1 MKHPTL
7 KHPTLKLHRYTIP
20 LRKPFHV
27 AKGEISERE
36 GFILGDS
43 LGIWS
48 EIAPLPGFSSETI
61 VDAGTF
67 LTENAKRIHSAFR
80 DRSLDRLLL
89 DDTMQPELSRLP
101 SVRFG
106 LSMLSEQQKARAAE
120 QPLYVYW
127 RNLFYSPRSRRNR
140 IVPVEGYVRCNALAG
155 IMDIKSLHQL
165 IRYRKECGFRT
176 VKVKIPADPDEAFEI
191 IREICPAFPEMVFR
205 FDANRSFSLSEAEH
219 LFQQLQNAQ
228 TQGGMP
234 GNIAYIEEPLADPD
248 TGSLSRLKA
257 HGIPVAADESIRSPA
272 DIQQLESGNSV
283 KQLIIKPMLLG
294 SFPELETA
302 FRSKLAVTISSSIE
316 TAIGRR
322 LLAHI
327 AAFFNTKGMIDHGL
341 DTGSLLK
348 VDFTS
353 PESGP
358 HIQLGSKTGL
368 GIDPDTSH
376 DWLVH
381 VKEF

>member
-1 MKHPTL
+1 MKYPTMKHPTL
-7 KHPTLKLHRYTIP
+7 KLYRYTIP

-36 GFILGDS
+36 GFVLGD
-43 LGIWS
+43 GHDIWS
-48 EIAPLPGFSSETI
+48 EIAPLPGFSSESTE
-61 VDAGTF
+61 DAGTF
-67 LTENAKRIHSAFR
+67 LTENAKRIHSAYR
-80 DRSLDRLLL
+80 DRSLDQLLL
-89 DDTMQPELSRLP
+89 DDAMQPELSRLP

-106 LSMLSEQQKARAAE
+106 LSMLSEQQKARTAE

-127 RNLFYSPRSRRNR
+127 KNLYYSPRSRRNR

-176 VKVKIPADPDEAFEI
+176 VKVKIPADPDDAFEI
-191 IREICPAFPEMVFR
+191 IQEICPAFPEMVFR
-205 FDANRSFSLSEAEH
+205 FDANRAFSLSEAEH
-219 LFQQLQNAQ
+219 LFQQMQNAQ
-228 TQGGMP
+228 TRGDLP

-248 TGSLSRLKA
+248 PGSLSQLQA
-257 HGIPVAADESIRSPA
+257 CGIPVAADESVRSPA

-283 KQLIIKPMLLG
+283 KQLIIKPMLFG

-327 AAFFNTKGMIDHGL
+327 AVLYNMKGMIDHGL
-341 DTGSLLK
+341 DTGSLLQM
-348 VDFTS
+348 DFTS

-358 HIQLGSKTGL
+358 HIRLGNKTGL
-368 GIDPDTSH
+368 GFTPDSSH
-376 DWLVH
+376 DWMVP
-381 VKEF
+381 VREF